1 MPYTIH
7 VVLGGAPGVGKS
19 TAIAKLKEMRP
30 DIHVNTETLPV
41 LVRKCLA
48 RLYRKEGNP
57 TETALKVQIGLLA
70 RTILDSFELAKE
82 PGIHVSERDHED
94 AEVFISQMKQF
105 GFLDDEARELL
116 CDLISAL
123 KRTDPR
129 DDVFRILLCAP
140 TNVILDRIGRRGREG
155 EERIEREYILALR
168 MAHHNRPGGWDSY
181 VDATKPPERVAEDI
195 LADISHFMDTYDSH
209 SSSDADSAAS
219 FSNESQAS
227 FD

>member
-1 MPYTIH
+1 MSSSSLPMPYTIH

-48 RLYRKEGNP
+48 RLYRKEGHP

-129 DDVFRILLCAP
+129 DDVFRILRA
-140 TNVILDRIGRRGREG
+140 RGRGEDREG
-155 EERIEREYILALR
+155 IHTRPENGPSQQARWMGLLR
-168 MAHHNRPGGWDSY
+168 GRD
-181 VDATKPPERVAEDI
+181 
-195 LADISHFMDTYDSH
+195 
-209 SSSDADSAAS
+209 
-219 FSNESQAS
+219 QAS
-227 FD
+227 RTRCRGHPG